1 MENIMVNR
9 AELENRIIP
18 YKMLYEAISGTHGLV
33 DAILPDH
40 GIPSLRLGLKYVK
53 DVVNDMIEKAG
64 DGWPIIGHHF
74 AFPTEFLYC
83 FDCVPICIE
92 STSYLLSALLP
103 DGSEP
108 YYDLITH
115 WGHPFHTCSSQKGS
129 MGMTLDDLFRFD
141 AIITPTAPCDNTYA
155 SYPFFKYHKNIPLI
169 TPDLPFLKEEKS
181 YVYYGEQIRLGLEEL
196 GKVIGQKPNYDQ
208 LREVLELENQIYTTQ
223 LEIFELKRAVPC
235 PIENM
240 FNPMAAAA
248 SIYLSGR
255 QEKVKFYEDML
266 KIGRERYKRK
276 QHHGREEK
284 IRSIWPYMIIFFD
297 LSLCEWL
304 DRELGMSIL
313 FDIFNYNFAEP
324 IDTTSDLETMLYGMA
339 VKTMEAPM
347 VKQSAEFYY
356 PFIEDCVKL
365 AKEYQADCFI
375 FTSHLGCKQ
384 FGSIPQILREALKN
398 EVGIPMLLIDVDVG
412 DKRLT
417 SEKLIKDKI
426 IMFTQTLL

>member
-1 MENIMVNR
+1 MVIQE
-9 AELENRIIP
+9 ELQNKIVP
-18 YKMLYEAISGTHGLV
+18 YRMLYEAVSGTHGLIEG
-33 DAILPDH
+33 ILPED

-53 DVVNDMIEKAG
+53 SVMKDFIEKTG
-64 DGWPIIGHHF
+64 EGLPVIGHHF
-74 AFPTEFLYC
+74 SFPTEFLYC
-83 FDCVPICIE
+83 FDCVPVCIE
-92 STSYLLSALLP
+92 ATSYLLAALLP

-115 WGHPFHTCSSQKGS
+115 WGHPFHTCSSQKGT
-129 MGMTLDDLFRFD
+129 MGMTLDDLFKFD

-155 SYPFFKYHKNIPLI
+155 SYPFFNYYKHIPLI

-181 YVYYGEQIRLGLEEL
+181 YVYHGEQIRLGLEQL
-196 GKVIGQKPNYDQ
+196 GKVIGQKPDYER
-208 LREVLELENQIYTTQ
+208 LRKVLELENQIYYTE
-223 LEIFELKRAVPC
+223 LEIFELKKAIPC

-255 QEKVKFYEDML
+255 PEKVQFYDDML
-266 KIGRERYKRK
+266 KIGKERYKK
-276 QHHGREEK
+276 KIHHGKDEK

-297 LSLCEWL
+297 LALCEWL

-313 FDIFNYNFAEP
+313 FDIFNYNFADP

-339 VKTMEAPM
+339 KKTMEAPM

-356 PFIEDCVKL
+356 PFIEQCVSL
-365 AKEYQADCFI
+365 AKEFQADCFI

-384 FGSIPQILREALKN
+384 FGSIPQILREALRD
-398 EVGIPMLLIDVDVG
+398 EVGIPMLLFDVDVG
-412 DKRLT
+412 DKRLA
-417 SEKLIKDKI
+417 SERLIKEKI
-426 IMFTQTLL
+426 KMFAQTLL